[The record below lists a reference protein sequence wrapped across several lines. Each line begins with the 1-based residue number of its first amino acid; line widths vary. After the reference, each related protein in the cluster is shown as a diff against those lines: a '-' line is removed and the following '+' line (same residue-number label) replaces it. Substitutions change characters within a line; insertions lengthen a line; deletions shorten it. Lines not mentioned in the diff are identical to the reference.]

1 MVKLSAF
8 LISSCNVYLF
18 IFICKFFM
26 ILSIITAAINAV
38 TTSEHACDTKT
49 PVYPNTFDMIKVLIH
64 RSHPVC

>member
-8 LISSCNVYLF
+8 LISSATYIYSFLF
-18 IFICKFFM
+18 VSFFM